1 MSKKLN
7 KYRKIST
14 VMGNKNLSKVFFF
27 LSLVQPEEMQG
38 GISDKSSSRIK
49 LCKLSQILLK

>member
-38 GISDKSSSRIK
+38 GID
-49 LCKLSQILLK
+49 LLQLKV